1 MHHHPKKSTAENFV
15 LRLGLFYAVLFVT
28 LGVQLPF
35 LPVWLAAKGLDPQDI
50 GIVLAAAVVVRVFAI
65 PLATRVAD
73 RRGVRGVIIIAAV
86 AATVAL
92 GALGLTAGMVAIMI
106 AYALASAAYMPVM
119 MLADTYAL
127 RGLAQ
132 RGLAYGPVRM
142 WGSVAFIFASFG
154 AGALLDVIAARDL
167 IWLIVAAMAMAT
179 LAATALVPLDIDIV
193 NPTASSPRATPVWRD
208 LSFLAVIAAASLIQ
222 ASHAVYYGFSTIDW
236 QAAGFGGQTIGA
248 LWALGVIAE
257 IGMFAASARLPPA
270 LTPGALLLIGAAGA
284 LLRWSAMAAGP
295 PAAALPAL
303 QALHG
308 LSFGATHLGALGFVV
323 RAAPRRA
330 GATAQG
336 YLAVA
341 LGLTMAAAMAAAGAL
356 YDRYGGHAYAAMAV
370 MACLGGMCAF
380 FAWRRTTD
388 PRQ

>member
-1 MHHHPKKSTAENFV
+1 V
-15 LRLGLFYAVLFVT
+15 
-28 LGVQLPF
+28 
-35 LPVWLAAKGLDPQDI
+35 
-50 GIVLAAAVVVRVFAI
+50 
-65 PLATRVAD
+65 TRVAD

-92 GALGLTAGMVAIMI
+92 GALGLTAGMVAIMV

-132 RGLAYGPVRM
+132 RRLAYGPVRM

-154 AGALLDVIAARDL
+154 AGALLDVMAARDL
-167 IWLIVAAMAMAT
+167 IWLIVAAMAVAT

-193 NPTASSPRATPVWRD
+193 NPAASPARATPVWRD
-208 LSFLAVIAAASLIQ
+208 PSFLAVIAAASLVQ
-222 ASHAVYYGFSTIDW
+222 SSHAVYYGFSTIDW
-236 QAAGFGGQTIGA
+236 QAVGFGGQTIGG
-248 LWALGVIAE
+248 LWALGVIVE
-257 IGMFAASARLPPA
+257 IAIFAMSARLPPA
-270 LTPGALLLIGAAGA
+270 LPPSALLLIGAAGA
-284 LLRWSAMAAGP
+284 LLRWSAMAIGP
-295 PAAALPAL
+295 PPAALPAL

-323 RAAPRRA
+323 RAAPPGA
-330 GATAQG
+330 GAKAQG
-336 YLAVA
+336 YLAVV
-341 LGLTMAAAMAAAGAL
+341 LGLTTAAAMAAAGAL
-356 YDRYGGHAYAAMAV
+356 YDRYGGHASAPMAGRAV
-370 MACLGGMCAF
+370 PGGMCAF